1 MAQTFILVR
10 SKFFNISIDKEKKK
24 GHNFEEKRREEKRRE
39 EKRREEKRRE
49 DNLFFHREN
58 LRQIR

>member
-24 GHNFEEKRREEKRRE
+24 GHNFEEKRREEKIIYFFI
-39 EKRREEKRRE
+39 EKTSDK
-49 DNLFFHREN
+49 
-58 LRQIR
+58 

>member
-24 GHNFEEKRREEKRRE
+24 GHNSDDAFEVIEIREYIESLENSE
-39 EKRREEKRRE
+39 EHTNIK
-49 DNLFFHREN
+49 
-58 LRQIR
+58 

>member
-39 EKRREEKRRE
+39 EKRREEKIIY
-49 DNLFFHREN
+49 FFIEKTSDK
-58 LRQIR
+58 

>member
-39 EKRREEKRRE
+39 EKIIYFFIEKTS
-49 DNLFFHREN
+49 DK
-58 LRQIR
+58 

>member
-24 GHNFEEKRREEKRRE
+24 GHNFEEKIIYFFIEKTSD
-39 EKRREEKRRE
+39 K
-49 DNLFFHREN
+49 
-58 LRQIR
+58 

>member
-39 EKRREEKRRE
+39 EKRRE